1 MNIYLLISI
10 SYDSKKDKLNASSV
24 RGVYTSNELAH
35 QAIVKFADDIAEGS
49 YFNFFLIEE
58 RLSNCLDCHS
68 TWENWYQTITSI
80 GGNIF
85 IEPISKPDRFQNYS
99 NFV

>member
-1 MNIYLLISI
+1 MNIHILISI
-10 SYDSKKDKLNASSV
+10 SYDSKKDRHTASV
-24 RGVYTSNELAH
+24 RGLYTSLELAQ
-35 QAIVKFADDIAEGS
+35 QAVAEFADDITEGG

-68 TWENWYQTITSI
+68 TWETWYQVHTSMGRNHFVEAI
-80 GGNIF
+80 K
-85 IEPISKPDRFQNYS
+85 KPDMFQNYS